1 MSSMTKNKPYA
12 TWSQTYK
19 LITRTSDQCHYVVL
33 DERLQWHQHSMLFMP
48 SGISNNSVLKLVN
61 GTITPVWC
69 QCIPDA
75 SHCIPDGSR
84 CTSNSY
90 NASTLQITNT
100 TMNLMQHIRL
110 KLMSTEAM
118 AVFFFALCLST
129 TQNDKLLNAM
139 LTIVSSLVKCK
150 DRHHTTQNLSCGH
163 RALWDAITTL
173 KLIGNMPY
181 PNSA

>member
-1 MSSMTKNKPYA
+1 MKPDLQVNYQNKWSVSLCGAWWKTSMTPTQHVIYAVGYFKQLRAKTGKWHNNTCLMSVYTWCKPLH
-12 TWSQTYK
+12 TWWKQMYK
-19 LITRTSDQCHYVVL
+19 QLLQYINITDYQYYH
-33 DERLQWHQHSMLFMP
+33 E
-48 SGISNNSVLKLVN
+48 
-61 GTITPVWC
+61 
-69 QCIPDA
+69 PDA
-75 SHCIPDGSR
+75 THKAETDVHRGNGC
-84 CTSNSY
+84 
-90 NASTLQITNT
+90 L
-100 TMNLMQHIRL
+100 
-110 KLMSTEAM
+110 
-118 AVFFFALCLST
+118 FFALCLST